1 MGVGEY
7 KLRCCQV
14 ILHADCE
21 GEIEAW
27 LAIPDICH
35 KRTYCDGNFL
45 NAENAIYYALPSN
58 NARSYSTI
66 FTTIKVIVLRMTFI

>member
-21 GEIEAW
+21 REIEAW
-27 LAIPDICH
+27 LAIPGICH

-45 NAENAIYYALPSN
+45 NAENAISGSFLAKSILMMETKQIPQN
-58 NARSYSTI
+58 GMN
-66 FTTIKVIVLRMTFI
+66 